1 MQIFLFKKR
10 THLIIPQNS
19 QFFISPTSLQPETC
33 LTMKM
38 KIALFLG
45 LLLIANVSFAELK
58 IGFVNIPAVLEKA
71 PQAEKAKKRLE
82 QEFSP
87 RDKQL
92 VAQQKEIQSMDD
104 KMAKDAAVMGES
116 ARANMEKDIL
126 NKKRDAKRAQQE
138 FSEDFNVRRNEELGK
153 LQSRIV
159 EVIRGI
165 AKEQNF
171 DLLLTD
177 GVIYASE
184 QIDVT
189 AQVQQ
194 KLSALPN

>member
-1 MQIFLFKKR
+1 M
-10 THLIIPQNS
+10 
-19 QFFISPTSLQPETC
+19 
-33 LTMKM
+33 TMKM

-45 LLLIANVSFAELK
+45 LLLTANVSFADLK

-82 QEFSP
+82 KEFSP

-92 VAQQKEIQSMDD
+92 VTQQKEIQNLEE
-104 KMAKDAAVMGES
+104 KMTRDSSVMGES
-116 ARANMEKDIL
+116 ERRNLEKDIL

-138 FSEDFNVRRNEELGK
+138 FSEDFNLRRNDELGK
-153 LQSRIV
+153 LQRRIV
-159 EVIRGI
+159 EVIREI
-165 AKEQNF
+165 AKDQNF

-189 AQVQQ
+189 SQVQE
-194 KLSALPN
+194 KLSRSPE

>member
-1 MQIFLFKKR
+1 
-10 THLIIPQNS
+10 
-19 QFFISPTSLQPETC
+19 
-33 LTMKM
+33 MKT

-45 LLLIANVSFAELK
+45 LLLTANVSFAELK
-58 IGFVNIPAVLEKA
+58 VGFVNIPAVLEKA

-92 VAQQKEIQSMDD
+92 VSQQKEIQSMEE
-104 KMAKDAAVMGES
+104 KMSRDASVMSDSEK
-116 ARANMEKDIL
+116 RNLEKDVL

-153 LQSRIV
+153 LQRRIV
-159 EVIRGI
+159 EAIREI
-165 AKEQNF
+165 AKDQSF

-177 GVIYASE
+177 GVIYAND
-184 QIDVT
+184 QIDIT
-189 AQVQQ
+189 NQVQK
-194 KLSALPN
+194 KLSTMPE

>member
-1 MQIFLFKKR
+1 MNKK
-10 THLIIPQNS
+10 T
-19 QFFISPTSLQPETC
+19 
-33 LTMKM
+33 

-45 LLLIANVSFAELK
+45 LLLTANASFADLK

-92 VAQQKEIQSMDD
+92 VAQQKEIQTLEE
-104 KMAKDAAVMGES
+104 KMTRDASVMGDSE
-116 ARANMEKDIL
+116 RGNLEKNIL
-126 NKKRDAKRAQQE
+126 NKKRDAKRSQQE

-153 LQSRIV
+153 LQRRIV
-159 EVIRGI
+159 EAIRSI
-165 AKEQNF
+165 AKAQNF

-194 KLSALPN
+194 KLSTMPE

>member
-1 MQIFLFKKR
+1 
-10 THLIIPQNS
+10 
-19 QFFISPTSLQPETC
+19 
-33 LTMKM
+33 MKS

-45 LLLIANVSFAELK
+45 LLLISNASYAELK
-58 IGFVNIPAVLEKA
+58 VGFVNIPAVLEKA

-92 VAQQKEIQSMDD
+92 VAQQKEIESMA
-104 KMAKDAAVMGES
+104 AKISKDTAVMTKSERTKS
-116 ARANMEKDIL
+116 ENDLLTR
-126 NKKRDAKRAQQE
+126 KRDAQREQQK
-138 FSEDFNVRRNEELGK
+138 FSEDFNIRRNEELGK
-153 LQSRIV
+153 LQSRVV

-165 AKEQNF
+165 AKDQGFE
-171 DLLLTD
+171 LLLTD

-194 KLSALPN
+194 KLADQPN

>member
-1 MQIFLFKKR
+1 
-10 THLIIPQNS
+10 
-19 QFFISPTSLQPETC
+19 
-33 LTMKM
+33 MKT

-45 LLLIANVSFAELK
+45 LLFITNVSFADLK

-92 VAQQKEIQSMDD
+92 VAQQKEIET
-104 KMAKDAAVMGES
+104 MAEKISKDAAVMGKS
-116 ARANMEKDIL
+116 EKAKLEDDIS
-126 NKKRDAKRAQQE
+126 NKKRDAKRAQQQ
-138 FSEDFNVRRNEELGK
+138 FSEDFNARRNEELGK
-153 LQSRIV
+153 LQNKIV

-165 AKEQNF
+165 AKDQGL
-171 DLLLTD
+171 DIVLTD

-184 QIDVT
+184 QIDIT

-194 KLSALPN
+194 KLAAQPN

>member
-1 MQIFLFKKR
+1 
-10 THLIIPQNS
+10 
-19 QFFISPTSLQPETC
+19 
-33 LTMKM
+33 MKM

-45 LLLIANVSFAELK
+45 LLLTANVSFADLK

-92 VAQQKEIQSMDD
+92 VAQQKEIQNLEE
-104 KMAKDAAVMGES
+104 KMARDSSVMGES
-116 ARANMEKDIL
+116 ERRNLEKDIL

-138 FSEDFNVRRNEELGK
+138 FSEDFNLRRNDELGK
-153 LQSRIV
+153 LQRRIV
-159 EVIRGI
+159 EVIREI
-165 AKEQNF
+165 AKDQNF

-189 AQVQQ
+189 SQVQE
-194 KLSALPN
+194 KLSRSPE

>member
-1 MQIFLFKKR
+1 
-10 THLIIPQNS
+10 
-19 QFFISPTSLQPETC
+19 
-33 LTMKM
+33 MKT

-45 LLLIANVSFAELK
+45 LLLTANVSFAELK

-92 VAQQKEIQSMDD
+92 VAQQKEIQNKEERMTRDG
-104 KMAKDAAVMGES
+104 AVMGDAERS
-116 ARANMEKDIL
+116 NLEKDIL
-126 NKKRDAKRAQQE
+126 NKKRDAKRSQQE
-138 FSEDFNVRRNEELGK
+138 FSEDFNARRNEELGK
-153 LQSRIV
+153 LQRRIV
-159 EVIRGI
+159 EAIRAI
-165 AKEQNF
+165 AKDQRF

-194 KLSALPN
+194 KLLTMPE

>member
-1 MQIFLFKKR
+1 MKK
-10 THLIIPQNS
+10 
-19 QFFISPTSLQPETC
+19 
-33 LTMKM
+33 

-45 LLLIANVSFAELK
+45 LLVVTNVSFADLK

-82 QEFSP
+82 QKFSP

-92 VAQQKEIQSMDD
+92 VAQQKEIQSMEE
-104 KMAKDAAVMGES
+104 KLTRDASVMS
-116 ARANMEKDIL
+116 SSEKNNLEKEIL

-138 FSEDFNVRRNEELGK
+138 FSEDFNASRNEELGK
-153 LQSRIV
+153 LQRRIV
-159 EVIRGI
+159 EAVRAI
-165 AKEQNF
+165 AKDQDY

-177 GVIYASE
+177 GVIYAND
-184 QIDVT
+184 QIDIT

-194 KLSALPN
+194 KLATMPE

>member
-1 MQIFLFKKR
+1 MKK
-10 THLIIPQNS
+10 
-19 QFFISPTSLQPETC
+19 
-33 LTMKM
+33 
-38 KIALFLG
+38 KIAIFLG
-45 LLLIANVSFAELK
+45 LLFVTNVSFADLK

-92 VAQQKEIQSMDD
+92 VAQQKEIEN
-104 KMAKDAAVMGES
+104 MAAKISKDAAVMGKS
-116 ARANMEKDIL
+116 EKAKLEDDIL
-126 NKKRDAKRAQQE
+126 NKKRDAKRAQQQ
-138 FSEDFNVRRNEELGK
+138 FSEDFNARRGEELGK
-153 LQSRIV
+153 LQNKIV

-165 AKEQNF
+165 AKDQGL
-171 DLLLTD
+171 DLVLTD

-184 QIDVT
+184 QIDIT

-194 KLSALPN
+194 KLAAQPN

>member
-1 MQIFLFKKR
+1 
-10 THLIIPQNS
+10 
-19 QFFISPTSLQPETC
+19 
-33 LTMKM
+33 MKT

-45 LLLIANVSFAELK
+45 LLLTANVSFADLK

-92 VAQQKEIQSMDD
+92 VAQQKEIQNLEE
-104 KMAKDAAVMGES
+104 KMARDSSVMGES
-116 ARANMEKDIL
+116 ERRNLEKDIL

-138 FSEDFNVRRNEELGK
+138 FSEDFNLRRNDELGK
-153 LQSRIV
+153 LQRRIV
-159 EVIRGI
+159 EVIREI
-165 AKEQNF
+165 AKDQNF

-189 AQVQQ
+189 SQVQE
-194 KLSALPN
+194 KLSKSPE

>member
-1 MQIFLFKKR
+1 
-10 THLIIPQNS
+10 
-19 QFFISPTSLQPETC
+19 
-33 LTMKM
+33 M

-45 LLLIANVSFAELK
+45 LLLAANASYADLK

-92 VAQQKEIQSMDD
+92 VSQQKEIQSLDD
-104 KMAKDAAVMGES
+104 KMAKDAAVMGDS
-116 ARANMEKDIL
+116 ARANLEKDIL

-138 FSEDFNVRRNEELGK
+138 FSEDFNARRNEELGK
-153 LQSRIV
+153 LQRRIV
-159 EVIRGI
+159 EAIREI
-165 AKEQNF
+165 AKDQNF

-177 GVIYASE
+177 GVIYASDK
-184 QIDVT
+184 IDVT
-189 AQVQQ
+189 SQVQQ
-194 KLSALPN
+194 KLSTMPE

>member
-1 MQIFLFKKR
+1 
-10 THLIIPQNS
+10 
-19 QFFISPTSLQPETC
+19 
-33 LTMKM
+33 MKT

-45 LLLIANVSFAELK
+45 LLLAANVSYADLK

-92 VAQQKEIQSMDD
+92 VAQQNEIQKMDER
-104 KMAKDAAVMGES
+104 MAKDAAVMGES
-116 ARANMEKDIL
+116 ARVNLEKDIL

-138 FSEDFNVRRNEELGK
+138 FSEDFNARRNEELGK
-153 LQSRIV
+153 LQRRIV
-159 EVIRGI
+159 EAIREI
-165 AKEQNF
+165 AKNQNF

-184 QIDVT
+184 KIDVT
-189 AQVQQ
+189 SQVQQ
-194 KLSALPN
+194 KLSTMPE

>member
-1 MQIFLFKKR
+1 
-10 THLIIPQNS
+10 
-19 QFFISPTSLQPETC
+19 
-33 LTMKM
+33 MKT

-45 LLLIANVSFAELK
+45 LLLTANVSFAELK

-92 VAQQKEIQSMDD
+92 VAQQKEIQTMEE
-104 KMAKDAAVMGES
+104 KMARDASVMGES
-116 ARANMEKDIL
+116 ERRNLEKDIL

-138 FSEDFNVRRNEELGK
+138 FSEDFNIRRNDELGK
-153 LQSRIV
+153 LQRRIV
-159 EVIRGI
+159 EAIRQI
-165 AKEQNF
+165 AKDQNF

-184 QIDVT
+184 KIDVT
-189 AQVQQ
+189 SQVQD
-194 KLSALPN
+194 KLSRLPE

>member
-1 MQIFLFKKR
+1 MKK
-10 THLIIPQNS
+10 
-19 QFFISPTSLQPETC
+19 
-33 LTMKM
+33 

-45 LLLIANVSFAELK
+45 LLFVANVSFADLK

-82 QEFSP
+82 QKFSP

-92 VAQQKEIQSMDD
+92 VVQQKEIQSMEE
-104 KMAKDAAVMGES
+104 KLTRDASVMSNSEKS
-116 ARANMEKDIL
+116 NLEKDIL

-138 FSEDFNVRRNEELGK
+138 FSEDFNASRNEELGK
-153 LQSRIV
+153 LQRRIV
-159 EVIRGI
+159 EAVRAI
-165 AKEQNF
+165 AKEQDY

-177 GVIYASE
+177 GVIYAND
-184 QIDVT
+184 QIDIT

-194 KLSALPN
+194 KLSTMPE

>member
-1 MQIFLFKKR
+1 
-10 THLIIPQNS
+10 
-19 QFFISPTSLQPETC
+19 
-33 LTMKM
+33 MKT

-45 LLLIANVSFAELK
+45 LLLTANASYAELK

-82 QEFSP
+82 VEFSP

-92 VAQQKEIQSMDD
+92 VAQQKEIQSKEE
-104 KMAKDAAVMGES
+104 KMARDASVMSDNERS
-116 ARANMEKDIL
+116 NLEKDIL
-126 NKKRDAKRAQQE
+126 NKKRDAKRSQQE
-138 FSEDFNVRRNEELGK
+138 FSEDFNARRNEELGK
-153 LQSRIV
+153 LQRRIV
-159 EVIRGI
+159 EAIREI

-184 QIDVT
+184 KIDVT
-189 AQVQQ
+189 TQVQQ
-194 KLSALPN
+194 KLSVMPE

>member
-1 MQIFLFKKR
+1 
-10 THLIIPQNS
+10 
-19 QFFISPTSLQPETC
+19 
-33 LTMKM
+33 MKT
-38 KIALFLG
+38 KIALFVG
-45 LLLIANVSFAELK
+45 LLLTANVSFADLK

-92 VAQQKEIQSMDD
+92 VAQQKEIQNLEE
-104 KMAKDAAVMGES
+104 KMARDASVMGES
-116 ARANMEKDIL
+116 ERRNLEKDIL

-138 FSEDFNVRRNEELGK
+138 FSEDFNIRRNDELGK
-153 LQSRIV
+153 LQRRIV
-159 EVIRGI
+159 EAIREI
-165 AKEQNF
+165 AKDQKF

-189 AQVQQ
+189 TQVQE
-194 KLSALPN
+194 KLSRLPD

>member
-1 MQIFLFKKR
+1 
-10 THLIIPQNS
+10 
-19 QFFISPTSLQPETC
+19 
-33 LTMKM
+33 MKT

-45 LLLIANVSFAELK
+45 LLLTANVSFADLK

-92 VAQQKEIQSMDD
+92 VAQQKEIQSIEE
-104 KMAKDAAVMGES
+104 KMTRDASVMSEKE
-116 ARANMEKDIL
+116 RNNLEKDVL

-153 LQSRIV
+153 LQRRIV
-159 EVIRGI
+159 EAIRAI
-165 AKEQNF
+165 AKDQNY

-177 GVIYASE
+177 GVIYANE
-184 QIDVT
+184 QIDIT
-189 AQVQQ
+189 KQVQE
-194 KLSALPN
+194 KLSTMPE

>member
-1 MQIFLFKKR
+1 MKK
-10 THLIIPQNS
+10 
-19 QFFISPTSLQPETC
+19 
-33 LTMKM
+33 

-45 LLLIANVSFAELK
+45 LLFVTNVSFADLK

-82 QEFSP
+82 QKFSP

-92 VAQQKEIQSMDD
+92 VAQQKEIQSMEE
-104 KMAKDAAVMGES
+104 KLTRDASVMS
-116 ARANMEKDIL
+116 DSQKTNLEKDIL

-138 FSEDFNVRRNEELGK
+138 FSEDFNASRNEELGK
-153 LQSRIV
+153 LQRRIV
-159 EVIRGI
+159 EAVRAI
-165 AKEQNF
+165 AKEQDY

-177 GVIYASE
+177 GVIYAND
-184 QIDVT
+184 QIDIT

-194 KLSALPN
+194 KLSTMPE